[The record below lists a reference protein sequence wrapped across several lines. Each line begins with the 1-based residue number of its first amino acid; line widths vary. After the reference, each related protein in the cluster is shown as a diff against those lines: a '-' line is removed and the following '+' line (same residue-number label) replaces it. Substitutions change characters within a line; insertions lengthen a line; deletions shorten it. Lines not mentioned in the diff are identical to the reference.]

1 MVTDFCDLSQEA
13 DESESLLN
21 ESQTPRYGGVG
32 EDEVAQ
38 PDEEELE
45 REREALNRITMLATE
60 YVFHTGVDGHGIE
73 LVERKRNTTTTTTPS
88 APPNNCQNDLLTLP
102 SRSMIDVSH
111 PNAVSINQHMTA
123 QNSLRGKPAAVPSQ
137 ETEADAEAG
146 SESTITS
153 THNHHSN
160 GNEEAEEQA
169 WLDSITSTE
178 AGSVT
183 HIKPLQKGALVMD
196 IGQLREGSASL
207 GSSVRK
213 ASRAGVG
220 RG

>member
-21 ESQTPRYGGVG
+21 ESQTPRYGGLG

-60 YVFHTGVDGHGIE
+60 YVFHTGVDGHGNE
-73 LVERKRNTTTTTTPS
+73 LVERNRNTTTPS
-88 APPNNCQNDLLTLP
+88 ARPNNCQNDLLILP
-102 SRSMIDVSH
+102 PRSMIDVSH

-123 QNSLRGKPAAVPSQ
+123 QNSLRGKPTAVPSQ
-137 ETEADAEAG
+137 ETEANAEAG

-153 THNHHSN
+153 THNNHSN

-196 IGQLREGSASL
+196 IGQLREGGATM